1 MRNLSW
7 SIPILK
13 KPGCIYNQN
22 VRIGFR
28 DAFILC
34 KGGLYMKDNELKYGY
49 GVTHTLEETAR
60 FMGVTR
66 ECVRQIEKRAL
77 EKIRRQ
83 LKLRYGITN
92 MAGIL

>member
-1 MRNLSW
+1 M
-7 SIPILK
+7 
-13 KPGCIYNQN
+13 
-22 VRIGFR
+22 
-28 DAFILC
+28 
-34 KGGLYMKDNELKYGY
+34 KGNELKWGY

-60 FMGVTR
+60 LMGVTR
-66 ECVRQIEKRAL
+66 ERVRQIEKRAL

>member
-1 MRNLSW
+1 
-7 SIPILK
+7 
-13 KPGCIYNQN
+13 
-22 VRIGFR
+22 
-28 DAFILC
+28 
-34 KGGLYMKDNELKYGY
+34 MKDKELKYGY
-49 GVTHTLEETAR
+49 GVTHTLEETAQL
-60 FMGVTR
+60 MGVTR